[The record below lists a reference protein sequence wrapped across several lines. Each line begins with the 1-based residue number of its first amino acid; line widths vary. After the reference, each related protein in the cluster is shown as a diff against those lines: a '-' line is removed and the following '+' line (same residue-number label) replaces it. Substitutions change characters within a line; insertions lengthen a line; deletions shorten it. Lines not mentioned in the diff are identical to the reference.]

1 MESQS
6 VHYRIW
12 AADNVVYGPV
22 ELPTLVAWVKDE
34 RVLADTWIFEGQN
47 DRWRKAAQMPELQI
61 FFQKKTAATSTVAGE
76 PPPRPGG
83 IKVTPGMLRRVKAL
97 AEMTDRQLERFIQFM
112 EPQGARQWAQIVK
125 QGETDDSMYLVLE
138 GELRVRLMINGKE
151 TILATLGPGE
161 CFGEM
166 ALFDRG
172 PRSADVLAN
181 KDSLLLKVSS
191 EAFDKLRAEAPELA
205 VPDAPRHQPDPGWPH
220 PRRQQA
226 HQGQRQLRAHRWLL
240 MAGMSCR
247 RCAPIPSHRLDSG
260 IRARPI

>member
-6 VHYRIW
+6 VQYKIW

-34 RVLADTWIFEGQN
+34 RVLAETWIFDGEN
-47 DRWRKAAQMPELQI
+47 DRWCKASRMPELQV
-61 FFQKKTAATSTVAGE
+61 FFPKKSAAHAAATAEQPTWVF
-76 PPPRPGG
+76 RK
-83 IKVTPGMLRRVKAL
+83 KVTPGMLRRVKAL
-97 AEMTDRQLERFIQFM
+97 SDMTDSQLERFVQFM
-112 EPQGARQWAQIVK
+112 QMEEVRQWTQIVK
-125 QGETDDSMYLVLE
+125 QGETDDGMYLVLE

-181 KDSLLLKVSS
+181 KDSVLLKVSG
-191 EAFDKLRAEAPELA
+191 EAFDRLRLEAPELA
-205 VPDAPRHQPDPGWPH
+205 APMLHAISRT
-220 PRRQQA
+220 
-226 HQGQRQLRAHRWLL
+226 L
-240 MAGMSCR
+240 AGR
-247 RCAPIPSHRLDSG
+247 
-260 IRARPI
+260 IRADNKRIKDSVTFARAGGY